1 MHQSLTI
8 ARLIGPVLSAIS
20 IDMLANQSFGLSVL
34 SYSKFF
40 IIDGGIAVLLGELLC
55 YFGYLDPSQ
64 LFPERAPARRR
75 SRLRRRR

>member
-40 IIDGGIAVLLGELLC
+40 IIDGGIAVLFGVLLS
-55 YFGYLDPSQ
+55 YFGYLAPPQ
-64 LFPERAPARRR
+64 LVHESPRRQPRVRRR
-75 SRLRRRR
+75 K

>member
-8 ARLIGPVLSAIS
+8 ARLVGPVLSAIG
-20 IDMLANQSFGLSVL
+20 IGMLANQSFGLSVL

-40 IIDGGIAVLLGELLC
+40 IIDGGIAVLFGVLLC
-55 YFGYLDPSQ
+55 YFGYLDPPQ
-64 LFPERAPARRR
+64 LCPGACARAAQ